1 MTNMAK
7 TEDKLILLDADV
19 LIHFFKGEELLLL
32 PKLYPNRLL
41 IIQEVINE
49 LKTHDYQLIITTL
62 INTKLVRIYEIPKS
76 LSANI
81 LYEIAKI
88 QKERVIGTE
97 RIYMAI
103 AKFDNKIIASSN
115 IRDIEPYCTLNGIEY
130 ITTMDILVEAYQR
143 KILNETDCD
152 DFIDKVK
159 NKGKIKSK
167 LPCNTIK
174 EYLEKK

>member
-1 MTNMAK
+1 MANTK
-7 TEDKLILLDADV
+7 DKLILLDADV

-88 QKERVIGTE
+88 QKEVPSAELGERVC
-97 RIYMAI
+97 MAI
-103 AKFDNKIIASSN
+103 AKHDNKIVASSN
-115 IRDIEPYCTLNGIEY
+115 IKDIKSYCSANKIEY
-130 ITTMDILVEAYQR
+130 LTTMDILVQAYQQE
-143 KILNETDCD
+143 IIDEADAD
-152 DFIDKVK
+152 YFIYNVK
-159 NKGKIKSK
+159 SKGSK